1 MEMETV
7 WNQTLATASAKAQQ
21 CAPPPPRHE
30 LFPQK
35 PTTMHGRA
43 TVAAMNR
50 AKVRAAFNYD
60 WQTANQLAAR
70 ANMTVQG
77 VRRHLKEALAD
88 GIAEYTVV
96 TSTRARGRSERHF
109 RRRRVSEEAA

>member
-1 MEMETV
+1 MELETV
-7 WNQTLATASAKAQQ
+7 WSGSTWRTYPQPIVAE
-21 CAPPPPRHE
+21 PRKLG
-30 LFPQK
+30 LFPDK
-35 PTTMHGRA
+35 PTRNEGRA

-50 AKVRAAFNYD
+50 AKVRTAFTWE